1 MDSPDECTD
10 IRFRENLFGLW
21 TPPTEIRQWRLSRP
35 KARIAA
41 GLGLFL
47 P

>member
-21 TPPTEIRQWRLSRP
+21 TPRTGEPPWRLSRP

-41 GLGLFL
+41 GLGFFL